1 MVSILPHGGGRA
13 GYPPGTRSC
22 RACAEVLR
30 AIVPACSPLM
40 RSCAEPV
47 TELHQTA
54 TRRPEPLRVALAA
67 RRPTGADARDPAP
80 PGHVGDPA
88 DRGRE
93 VRDLPDS
100 GDPAGRTDGGHL
112 AAAGPAARPPGR
124 ADRPRTGRGTGQLRG
139 DADPAPHGAPR

>member
-80 PGHVGDPA
+80 RSEEHTSELQSQSNLVC
-88 DRGRE
+88 R
-93 VRDLPDS
+93 L
-100 GDPAGRTDGGHL
+100 L
-112 AAAGPAARPPGR
+112 
-124 ADRPRTGRGTGQLRG
+124 
-139 DADPAPHGAPR
+139 